1 MAKWYVLQVTTDRE
15 IEIKNRIEKQGYKV
29 LVPLVEKIIRQKGK
43 WKRQIDIIFRG
54 YIFVKLDYK
63 WSDYYSL
70 CKCPGVIRLLGGGK
84 NPIPLTDEEIMTVRR
99 HLFNLF
105 QARILYFHVEFD
117 NEGKLIP
124 LNGILKE
131 FKDQLISYKRRQR
144 RAVIELTIA
153 KNKTPVTVSFIEK
166 QKQLYAE
173 G

>member
-15 IEIKNRIEKQGYKV
+15 IEIKNRLEKQGYKV

-43 WKRQIDIIFRG
+43 WKRQINVIFRG

-63 WSDYYSL
+63 WSDYYNL

-99 HLFNLF
+99 IDMLRSASL
-105 QARILYFHVEFD
+105 VEFD
-117 NEGKLIP
+117 DDGSLVA

-131 FKDQLISYKRRQR
+131 FKDSLISCNRRQR

-153 KNKTPVTVSFIEK
+153 KKKTQVTVSFTEK

>member
-1 MAKWYVLQVTTDRE
+1 MAKWYVLQVTTDKE
-15 IEIKNRIEKQGYKV
+15 IEIKNRLEKQGYKV

-43 WKRQIDIIFRG
+43 WKRQINVIFRG

-63 WSDYYSL
+63 WSDYYNL

-99 HLFNLF
+99 IDMLRSASL
-105 QARILYFHVEFD
+105 VEFD

-131 FKDQLISYKRRQR
+131 FKDSLISCNRRQR

-153 KNKTPVTVSFIEK
+153 KKKTQVTVSFTEK

>member
-15 IEIKNRIEKQGYKV
+15 IEIKNRLEKQGYKV

-70 CKCPGVIRLLGGGK
+70 CKCPGVIRLLGGGR

-99 HLFNLF
+99 IDMLRSASL
-105 QARILYFHVEFD
+105 VEFD

-131 FKDQLISYKRRQR
+131 FKDSLISCNRRQR

-153 KNKTPVTVSFIEK
+153 KKKTQVTVSFTEK

>member
-15 IEIKNRIEKQGYKV
+15 IEIKNRLEKQGYKV

-70 CKCPGVIRLLGGGK
+70 CKCPGVIRLLGGGR

-99 HLFNLF
+99 IDMLRSASL
-105 QARILYFHVEFD
+105 VEFD

-131 FKDQLISYKRRQR
+131 FKDILISCNRRQR
-144 RAVIELTIA
+144 RAVNELTIS
-153 KNKTPVTVSFIEK
+153 KKKTQVTVSFTEK

>member
-63 WSDYYSL
+63 WSDYYNL

-99 HLFNLF
+99 IDMLRSASL
-105 QARILYFHVEFD
+105 VEFD
-117 NEGKLIP
+117 DDGSLVA

-131 FKDQLISYKRRQR
+131 FKDSLISCNRRQR

-153 KNKTPVTVSFIEK
+153 KKKTQVTVSFTEK

>member
-1 MAKWYVLQVTTDRE
+1 MAKWYVLQVTTDKE

-99 HLFNLF
+99 IDMLRSASL
-105 QARILYFHVEFD
+105 VEFD

-166 QKQLYAE
+166 QTVCHNPYD
-173 G
+173 

>member
-1 MAKWYVLQVTTDRE
+1 MAKWYVLQVTTDKE
-15 IEIKNRIEKQGYKV
+15 IEIKNRLEKQGYKV

-70 CKCPGVIRLLGGGK
+70 CKCPGVIRLLGGGR

-99 HLFNLF
+99 IDMLRSASL
-105 QARILYFHVEFD
+105 VEFD

-166 QKQLYAE
+166 QTVCHNPYD
-173 G
+173 

>member
-43 WKRQIDIIFRG
+43 WKRQINVIFRG

-99 HLFNLF
+99 IDMLRSASL
-105 QARILYFHVEFD
+105 VEFD

-131 FKDQLISYKRRQR
+131 FKDSLISCNRRQR
-144 RAVIELTIA
+144 RAVIKLTIA
-153 KNKTPVTVSFIEK
+153 KKKTQVTVSFTEK

>member
-1 MAKWYVLQVTTDRE
+1 MAKWYVLQVTTDKG
-15 IEIKNRIEKQGYKV
+15 IEIKNRLEKQGYKV

-43 WKRQIDIIFRG
+43 WKRQINVIFRG

-63 WSDYYSL
+63 WSDYYNL

-99 HLFNLF
+99 IDMLRSASL
-105 QARILYFHVEFD
+105 VEFD
-117 NEGKLIP
+117 DDGSLVA

-131 FKDQLISYKRRQR
+131 FKDSLISCNRRQR

-153 KNKTPVTVSFIEK
+153 KKKTQVTVSFTEK

>member
-70 CKCPGVIRLLGGGK
+70 CKCPGVIRLLGGGR

-99 HLFNLF
+99 IDMLRSASL
-105 QARILYFHVEFD
+105 VEFD

-131 FKDQLISYKRRQR
+131 FKDSLISCNRRQR

-153 KNKTPVTVSFIEK
+153 KKKTQVTVSFTEK

>member
-1 MAKWYVLQVTTDRE
+1 MAKWYVLQVTTDKE
-15 IEIKNRIEKQGYKV
+15 IEIKNRLEKQGYKV

-70 CKCPGVIRLLGGGK
+70 CKCPGVIRLLGGGR

-99 HLFNLF
+99 IDMLRSASL
-105 QARILYFHVEFD
+105 VEFD

-131 FKDQLISYKRRQR
+131 FKDSLISCNRRQR

-153 KNKTPVTVSFIEK
+153 KKKTQVTVSFTEK

>member
-1 MAKWYVLQVTTDRE
+1 MAKWYVLQVTTDKE
-15 IEIKNRIEKQGYKV
+15 IEIKNRLEKQGYKV

-43 WKRQIDIIFRG
+43 WKRQINVIFRG

-99 HLFNLF
+99 IDMLRSASL
-105 QARILYFHVEFD
+105 VEFD

-144 RAVIELTIA
+144 KAVIELTIA

-166 QKQLYAE
+166 QTVCHNPYD
-173 G
+173 

>member
-1 MAKWYVLQVTTDRE
+1 MAKWYVLQVTTDKE
-15 IEIKNRIEKQGYKV
+15 IEIKNRLEKQGYKV

-43 WKRQIDIIFRG
+43 WKRQINVIFRG

-63 WSDYYSL
+63 WSDYYNL

-99 HLFNLF
+99 IDMLRSASL
-105 QARILYFHVEFD
+105 VEFD
-117 NEGKLIP
+117 DDGSLVA

-131 FKDQLISYKRRQR
+131 FKDSLISCNRRQR

-153 KNKTPVTVSFIEK
+153 KKKTQVTVSFTEK

>member
-29 LVPLVEKIIRQKGK
+29 LVTLVEKTIRQKGK

-99 HLFNLF
+99 IDMLRSASL
-105 QARILYFHVEFD
+105 VEFD

-166 QKQLYAE
+166 QTVCHNPYD
-173 G
+173 

>member
-29 LVPLVEKIIRQKGK
+29 LVPLVEKTIRQKGK

-99 HLFNLF
+99 IDMLRSASL
-105 QARILYFHVEFD
+105 VEFD

-124 LNGILKE
+124 INGILLE
-131 FKDQLISYKRRQR
+131 FKEHLISYKRRQR

-166 QKQLYAE
+166 QHICHSL
-173 G
+173 

>member
-70 CKCPGVIRLLGGGK
+70 CKCPGVIRLLGGGR

-99 HLFNLF
+99 IDMLRSASL
-105 QARILYFHVEFD
+105 VEFD

-166 QKQLYAE
+166 QTVCHNPYD
-173 G
+173 

>member
-1 MAKWYVLQVTTDRE
+1 MAKWYVLQVTTDKE
-15 IEIKNRIEKQGYKV
+15 IEIKNRLEKQGYKV

-43 WKRQIDIIFRG
+43 WKRQINVIFRG

-99 HLFNLF
+99 IDMLRSASL
-105 QARILYFHVEFD
+105 VEFD

-124 LNGILKE
+124 INGILLE
-131 FKDQLISYKRRQR
+131 FKEHLISYKRRQR

-166 QKQLYAE
+166 QHICHSL
-173 G
+173 

>member
-1 MAKWYVLQVTTDRE
+1 MAKWYVLQVTTDKE
-15 IEIKNRIEKQGYKV
+15 IEIKNRLEKQGYKV

-43 WKRQIDIIFRG
+43 WKRQINVIFRG

-70 CKCPGVIRLLGGGK
+70 CKCPGVIRLLGGGR

-99 HLFNLF
+99 IDMLRSASL
-105 QARILYFHVEFD
+105 VEFD

-131 FKDQLISYKRRQR
+131 FKDSLISCNRRQR

-153 KNKTPVTVSFIEK
+153 KKKTQVTVSFTEK

>member
-43 WKRQIDIIFRG
+43 WKRQINVIFRG

-63 WSDYYSL
+63 WSDYYNL

-99 HLFNLF
+99 IDMLRSASL
-105 QARILYFHVEFD
+105 VEFD
-117 NEGKLIP
+117 DDGSLVA

-131 FKDQLISYKRRQR
+131 FKDSLISCNRRQR

-153 KNKTPVTVSFIEK
+153 KKKTQVTVSFTEK

>member
-1 MAKWYVLQVTTDRE
+1 MAKWYVLQVTTDKE
-15 IEIKNRIEKQGYKV
+15 IEIKNRLEKQGYKV

-43 WKRQIDIIFRG
+43 WKRQINVIFRG

-63 WSDYYSL
+63 WSDYYNL

-99 HLFNLF
+99 IDMLRSASL
-105 QARILYFHVEFD
+105 VEFD

-124 LNGILKE
+124 INGILLE
-131 FKDQLISYKRRQR
+131 FKEHLISYKRRQR

-153 KNKTPVTVSFIEK
+153 KNKTPVTVLFIEK
-166 QKQLYAE
+166 QHICHSL
-173 G
+173 

>member
-1 MAKWYVLQVTTDRE
+1 MAKWYVLQVTTDKE
-15 IEIKNRIEKQGYKV
+15 IEIKNRLEKQGYKV

-43 WKRQIDIIFRG
+43 WKRQINVIFRG

-63 WSDYYSL
+63 WSDYYNL

-99 HLFNLF
+99 IDMLRSASL
-105 QARILYFHVEFD
+105 VEFD
-117 NEGKLIP
+117 NDGKLIP
-124 LNGILKE
+124 LAGILKE

-166 QKQLYAE
+166 QTVCHNPYD
-173 G
+173 

>member
-1 MAKWYVLQVTTDRE
+1 MAKWYVLQVTTDKE
-15 IEIKNRIEKQGYKV
+15 IEIKNRLEKQGYKV

-43 WKRQIDIIFRG
+43 WKRQINVIFRG

-99 HLFNLF
+99 IDMLRSASL
-105 QARILYFHVEFD
+105 VEFD

-144 RAVIELTIA
+144 KAVIELTIA

>member
-99 HLFNLF
+99 IDMLRSASL
-105 QARILYFHVEFD
+105 VEFD
-117 NEGKLIP
+117 NDGKLIP

-166 QKQLYAE
+166 QTVCHNPYD
-173 G
+173 

>member
-99 HLFNLF
+99 IDMLRSASL
-105 QARILYFHVEFD
+105 VEFD

-124 LNGILKE
+124 INCILLE
-131 FKDQLISYKRRQR
+131 FKEHLISYKRRQR

-166 QKQLYAE
+166 QHICHSL
-173 G
+173 

>member
-29 LVPLVEKIIRQKGK
+29 LVPLVEKTIRQKGK

-99 HLFNLF
+99 IDMLRSASL
-105 QARILYFHVEFD
+105 VEFD

-131 FKDQLISYKRRQR
+131 FKDSLISCNRRQR

-153 KNKTPVTVSFIEK
+153 KKKTQVTVSFTEK

>member
-15 IEIKNRIEKQGYKV
+15 IEIKNRLEKQGYKV

-43 WKRQIDIIFRG
+43 WKRQIDVIFRG

-63 WSDYYSL
+63 WSDYYNL

-99 HLFNLF
+99 IDMLRSASL
-105 QARILYFHVEFD
+105 VEFD

-131 FKDQLISYKRRQR
+131 FKDSLISCNRRQR
-144 RAVIELTIA
+144 RAIIELTIA
-153 KNKTPVTVSFIEK
+153 KKKTQVTVSFTEK

>member
-99 HLFNLF
+99 IDMLRSASL
-105 QARILYFHVEFD
+105 VEFD

-153 KNKTPVTVSFIEK
+153 KSKTPVTVSFIEK
-166 QKQLYAE
+166 QTVCHNPYD
-173 G
+173 

>member
-99 HLFNLF
+99 IDMLRSASL
-105 QARILYFHVEFD
+105 VEFD

-166 QKQLYAE
+166 QTVCHNPYD
-173 G
+173 

>member
-43 WKRQIDIIFRG
+43 WKRQINVIFRG

-63 WSDYYSL
+63 WSDYYNL

-99 HLFNLF
+99 IDMLRSASL
-105 QARILYFHVEFD
+105 VEFD

-124 LNGILKE
+124 INGILLE
-131 FKDQLISYKRRQR
+131 FKEHLISYKRRQR

-166 QKQLYAE
+166 QHICHSL
-173 G
+173 

>member
-1 MAKWYVLQVTTDRE
+1 MAKWYVLQVTTDKE
-15 IEIKNRIEKQGYKV
+15 IEIKNRLEKQGYKV

-43 WKRQIDIIFRG
+43 WKRQINVIFRG

-99 HLFNLF
+99 IDMLRSASL
-105 QARILYFHVEFD
+105 VEFD

-144 RAVIELTIA
+144 KAVIELTIA
-153 KNKTPVTVSFIEK
+153 KNKTPVMVSFIEK
-166 QKQLYAE
+166 QTVCHNPYD
-173 G
+173 

>member
-1 MAKWYVLQVTTDRE
+1 MAKWYVLQVTTDKE
-15 IEIKNRIEKQGYKV
+15 IEIKNRLEKQGYKV

-43 WKRQIDIIFRG
+43 WKRQINVIFRG

-63 WSDYYSL
+63 WSDYYNL

-99 HLFNLF
+99 IDMLRSASL
-105 QARILYFHVEFD
+105 VEFD
-117 NEGKLIP
+117 DDGSLVA

-131 FKDQLISYKRRQR
+131 FKDSLISCNRRQR
-144 RAVIELTIA
+144 RAIIELTIA
-153 KNKTPVTVSFIEK
+153 KKKTQVTVSFTEK

>member
-1 MAKWYVLQVTTDRE
+1 MAKWYVLQVTTDQE
-15 IEIKNRIEKQGYKV
+15 IEIKNRLEKQSYKV
-29 LVPLVEKIIRQKGK
+29 LVPLIEKVIRSKGQ
-43 WKRQIDIIFRG
+43 WKRQIDVIFRG

-63 WSDYYSL
+63 WSDYYNL

-99 HLFNLF
+99 IDMLRSASL
-105 QARILYFHVEFD
+105 VEFD

-131 FKDQLISYKRRQR
+131 FKDSLISCNRRQR
-144 RAVIELTIA
+144 RAIIELTIA
-153 KNKTPVTVSFIEK
+153 KKKTQVTVSFTEK

>member
-29 LVPLVEKIIRQKGK
+29 LVPLVEKIIRQRGK

-99 HLFNLF
+99 IDMLRSASL
-105 QARILYFHVEFD
+105 VEFD

-166 QKQLYAE
+166 QTVCHNPYD
-173 G
+173 